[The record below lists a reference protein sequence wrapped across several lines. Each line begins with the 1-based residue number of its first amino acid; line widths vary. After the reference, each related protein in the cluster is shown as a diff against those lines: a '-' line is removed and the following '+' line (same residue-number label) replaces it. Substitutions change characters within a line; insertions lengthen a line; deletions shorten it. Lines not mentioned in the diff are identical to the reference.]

1 MTQHFLRVV
10 FSPGIAPDKWFGR
23 FDQRVDG
30 WAIASAQADDPL
42 RYIDAGAADIAIV
55 RLGVPAGETGGVGD
69 LGRRHKVHL
78 YDEQIGIAAPKDHPI
93 KMEKSV
99 QWSEVGDETIIY
111 STPSDGDVAVS
122 AVREALQVVAANVG
136 VALVPRPLLRGI
148 NQPGVVHRD
157 VHGVP
162 DSVGRTAVELA
173 WLKDRDDEV
182 IQDFV
187 GICRGR
193 KEGSSR
199 HSSPQKAGASRGGGK
214 NVGVNARSAQRK
226 EGGKGA
232 RRAKGARGVQR
243 GERGRSGR
251 R

>member
-1 MTQHFLRVV
+1 MTQQFLRVV
-10 FSPGIAPDKWFGR
+10 FSPGIAPDKWFSR
-23 FDQRVDG
+23 FNQRVDG

-55 RLGVPAGETGGVGD
+55 RLGVSAGETGGVD
-69 LGRRHKVHL
+69 NRDRRHKVHL

-99 QWSEVGDETIIY
+99 QWSEVGDETIMY
-111 STPSDGDVAVS
+111 STPSDGDVTVS

-136 VALVPRPLLRGI
+136 VAIAPRPLLRGI

-157 VHGVP
+157 VYGVP
-162 DSVGRTAVELA
+162 ASVGETAVALV
-173 WLKDRDDEV
+173 WLKGRDDEV

-199 HSSPQKAGASRGGGK
+199 HSSPQKAGAPRGGAKKTGA
-214 NVGVNARSAQRK
+214 NVRNNQRK

-232 RRAKGARGVQR
+232 RGSKGSRGAQR
-243 GERGRSGR
+243 GQRGSGGR